1 MRRRKEGRE
10 PGSEGEKIKGDLVLP
25 QEVRRQRIQMTG
37 VKEKEDPYRKCIE
50 RESGLQRGLK
60 KREKVGEPLQR
71 ERSGKGK

>member
-1 MRRRKEGRE
+1 MSQEAKVKK
-10 PGSEGEKIKGDLVLP
+10 KIKEDSVLP
-25 QEVRRQRIQMTG
+25 QEQEIQMTG
-37 VKEKEDPYRKCIE
+37 EKEKEDPYRKCTE